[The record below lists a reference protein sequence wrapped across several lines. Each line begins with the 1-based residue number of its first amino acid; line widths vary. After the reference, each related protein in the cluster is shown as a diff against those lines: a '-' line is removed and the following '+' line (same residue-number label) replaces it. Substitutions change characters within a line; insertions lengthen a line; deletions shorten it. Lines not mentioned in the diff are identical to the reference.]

1 MKITKIHIENY
12 KSIKKSDIS
21 PSRKLN
27 VFIGENGV
35 GKSNIFDAISW
46 LLGPTYPTFNATTE
60 QDHYLGVE
68 ANKILIRLEFDSGE
82 NLELNECKEI
92 DGQVRQGLFYCD
104 QKWNCR
110 REVREKFCSAYVG
123 VERQIVDYLPSN
135 RWSLLG
141 RILLDVNK
149 KFLEQRTET
158 GEQKSEQLKAK
169 LDTIRDDLLFSVVDG
184 EGNNI
189 MQKFASI
196 LQEESANQMNKK
208 TEDFHLNFN
217 LYDPWNLYKTL
228 QILVNEPDIGVTF
241 QASQLGMGAQA
252 AITIAILRAYSEIKL
267 GGGTPIFIDEPEL
280 FLHPQAQR
288 NFYKILRKLAE
299 ENDIQIFYITHSPY
313 LLSVEHFYE
322 SFVVRKTKER
332 GTYIRDAKIDRF
344 VEDLKIR
351 KEIDSNEA
359 TLRLHYKNAYEQT
372 ADSLSS
378 LEAFFAKKV
387 ILVEGGSE
395 ALILPY
401 FFEKI
406 HFDYIKEKITIVKC
420 GGKNELDRFY
430 RLYSEFGI
438 PCYVIF
444 DGDKHYGE
452 DLEESIRTNNNEM
465 FDILGETTIK
475 DLPDG
480 KVHENYLGFE
490 YDFNYALKLAGFED
504 VYNEGNPER
513 SPKGLGLYLK
523 VKGQVENSTVK
534 IPDWIPQIRE
544 SIINLPEEVDSVLKQ
559 RISEEE
565 TVEYGDLPF

>member
-1 MKITKIHIENY
+1 MKITRIHVENY
-12 KSIKKSDIS
+12 KSIKELDIS
-21 PSRKLN
+21 PSPKLN

-35 GKSNIFDAISW
+35 GKSNIFDAINW
-46 LLGPTYPTFNATTE
+46 LLGPSYPTFNATTK
-60 QDHYLGVE
+60 QDHYLGDE
-68 ANKILIRLEFDSGE
+68 KNRILIQLYFEDDYL
-82 NLELNECKEI
+82 LELDESKDRYQFSIERY
-92 DGQVRQGLFYCD
+92 GTY
-104 QKWNCR
+104 QKDLGTL
-110 REVREKFCSAYVG
+110 RELFCSAYVG

-141 RILLDVNK
+141 RILLDMNK
-149 KFLEQRTET
+149 KFLEERTET
-158 GEQKSEQLKAK
+158 GEHKSQKLKAE
-169 LDTIRDDLLFSVVDG
+169 LDRIRDELLFSVKDDV
-184 EGNNI
+184 GNNL
-189 MQKFASI
+189 MQRFIRI
-196 LQEESANQMNKK
+196 LQEESANQMDKK
-208 TEDFHLNFN
+208 TEDFQLDFN
-217 LYDPWNLYKTL
+217 LYDPWNFYRTL
-228 QILVNEPDIGVTF
+228 QILVNEPDIGLTF

-252 AITIAILRAYSEIKL
+252 SITIAVLRAYSEIKL
-267 GGGTPIFIDEPEL
+267 GGGNPIFIDEPEL

-313 LLSVEHFYE
+313 LLSVEHFDE

-359 TLRLHYKNAYEQT
+359 TLKLHYKNAYEQT

-401 FFEKI
+401 FFKKI
-406 HFDYIKEKITIVKC
+406 PFDYIKEKITIVKC
-420 GGKNELDRFY
+420 GGKSELDRFC

-438 PCYVIF
+438 PSYVIF
-444 DGDKHYGE
+444 DGDKHHRNE
-452 DLEESIRTNNNEM
+452 DREKSIIMNHEL
-465 FDILGETTIK
+465 FDILGEIK
-475 DLPDG
+475 SEDFPDG
-480 KVHENYLGFE
+480 EIHENYLGFE

-513 SPKGLGLYLK
+513 SPKGLDLFLK

-534 IPDWIPQIRE
+534 IPDWISQIRE

-559 RISEEE
+559 RISEEQS
-565 TVEYGDLPF
+565 VEYDDLPF

>member
-1 MKITKIHIENY
+1 MKITNIHIKNY
-12 KSIKKSDIS
+12 KSIKELDIN
-21 PSRKLN
+21 PNPKLN

-35 GKSNIFDAISW
+35 GKSNIFDAINW
-46 LLGPTYPTFNATTE
+46 LLGPNYPTFNATTE

-68 ANKILIRLEFDSGE
+68 NNKILIQLYFEDDFL
-82 NLELNECKEI
+82 LELNESKDKYQFSIERY
-92 DGQVRQGLFYCD
+92 GTY
-104 QKWNCR
+104 QKDLSPL
-110 REVREKFCSAYVG
+110 REKFCSAYVG

-141 RILLDVNK
+141 RILLEVNK
-149 KFLEQRTET
+149 KFLEERTEL
-158 GEQKSEQLKAK
+158 GERKSEKLKQE
-169 LDTIRDDLLFSVVDG
+169 LDKIRDNLLFSVADA

-189 MQKFASI
+189 MQRFISI

-208 TEDFHLNFN
+208 IEDFQLNFN
-217 LYDPWNLYKTL
+217 LYDPWNFYKTL
-228 QILVNEPDIGVTF
+228 QILVNEPDIELTF

-267 GGGTPIFIDEPEL
+267 GGGNPIFIDEPEL

-313 LLSVEHFYE
+313 LISLEHFDE

-332 GTYIRDAKIDRF
+332 GTYIRNAEVDKV

-351 KEIDSNEA
+351 KGIDSNEA
-359 TLRLHYKNAYEQT
+359 TLKLHYKNAYEQT

-401 FFEKI
+401 FFGEI
-406 HFDYIKEKITIVKC
+406 PFDYIKEKITIVKC
-420 GGKNELDRFY
+420 GGRSELDRFY

-438 PCYVIF
+438 PSYVIF
-444 DGDKHYGE
+444 DGDRHHRNE
-452 DLEESIRTNNNEM
+452 DLLKSIRMNREL
-465 FDILGETTIK
+465 FDVLGETKIE
-475 DLPDG
+475 DFPDG
-480 KVHENYLGFE
+480 KIHENYFGFE
-490 YDFNYALKLAGFED
+490 YDFNHALKLAGFEG

-513 SPKGLGLYLK
+513 SPKGLDLFLK
-523 VKGQVENSTVK
+523 VKEQVENSAAG
-534 IPDWIPQIRE
+534 IPDWISQIRE
-544 SIINLPEEVDSVLKQ
+544 NIINLPEEVDSVLKQ
-559 RISEEE
+559 RISEKQSG
-565 TVEYGDLPF
+565 EYEDLQF